1 MMSAC
6 NSIGKISCFVKEEII
21 MRHIYIRGI
30 LALVWVAAAIVCGL
44 SGSMETAVVYV
55 IAGGVFLYSAYSAWN
70 KMKKDKGE

>member
-1 MMSAC
+1 
-6 NSIGKISCFVKEEII
+6 

-55 IAGGVFLYSAYSAWN
+55 IAGGVFLYSAYSAWD
-70 KMKKDKGE
+70 KMKNRGED